1 MGKHGDFG
9 LHLGRAQ
16 EDCATLVTL
25 SLSSPLPQV
34 APVATGECAR
44 VRGWREGKPAVPEE
58 RGAAVPALRRS
69 SLTQAHAQR
78 HRRGT
83 PLYAAGGPTGSAS
96 LPGMVVSIIKAL
108 LPPGSTLA
116 TLSEG
121 VMAVVQS
128 VALCMTVVTGAFS
141 AGLHFAVLCATQC
154 CGPCVALG
162 WYAYA
167 ELPVVLIPCF

>member
-1 MGKHGDFG
+1 
-9 LHLGRAQ
+9 
-16 EDCATLVTL
+16 
-25 SLSSPLPQV
+25 
-34 APVATGECAR
+34 
-44 VRGWREGKPAVPEE
+44 
-58 RGAAVPALRRS
+58 
-69 SLTQAHAQR
+69 
-78 HRRGT
+78 
-83 PLYAAGGPTGSAS
+83 
-96 LPGMVVSIIKAL
+96 MVVSIIKAL

-116 TLSEG
+116 TLSER
-121 VMAVVQS
+121 VMAAVQS